1 MSEQHRLSRWTVYPA
16 IVIALLGMLAFP
28 PVGRVTA
35 QGTHTTTTHVVAWGE
50 TLYTIAHQYRVAPQA
65 IIDANGLAN
74 PDHLYAGQQLI
85 IPGADGSSQQAATT
99 PAGKHIVQPGENLY
113 RIGLKYGLT
122 VNALMSANGLV
133 NADQIYAGQLLIIP
147 GGEPAAPSSGSQPPA
162 STQAHKV
169 KPGETLFAI
178 ATRYGVTVWA
188 LTQANDIG
196 NPSTL
201 YAGQVL
207 TIPSGSTQPSRSD
220 DVPPSAGVTKTYS
233 VQRGDTLFRIA
244 ARANVPISALM
255 AANAIT
261 APDHIYVGQVLT
273 LPLGAGDIPATNAAA
288 PSTGAPT
295 ITDGKQIVI
304 DLSEQRV
311 YAFENGQAVRQFVVS
326 TGLSATPTVTGDYA
340 IYAKHDSQAMSGPGY
355 SLPNVPWVMYFYR
368 GYGLHGT
375 YWHNNF
381 GQPMSHGC
389 VNMRTAEAEWLY
401 NWAPLGTPVRVVW

>member
-1 MSEQHRLSRWTVYPA
+1 LS
-16 IVIALLGMLAFP
+16 GSP
-28 PVGRVTA
+28 PPT
-35 QGTHTTTTHVVAWGE
+35 
-50 TLYTIAHQYRVAPQA
+50 
-65 IIDANGLAN
+65 
-74 PDHLYAGQQLI
+74 
-85 IPGADGSSQQAATT
+85 SSQ
-99 PAGKHIVQPGENLY
+99 
-113 RIGLKYGLT
+113 
-122 VNALMSANGLV
+122 
-133 NADQIYAGQLLIIP
+133 
-147 GGEPAAPSSGSQPPA
+147 
-162 STQAHKV
+162 AHTV

-207 TIPSGSTQPSRSD
+207 TIPSGGTPPPRSD
-220 DVPPSAGVTKTYS
+220 DIPPSAGATKTYS

-244 ARANVPISALM
+244 AHANIPISALL

-261 APDHIYVGQVLT
+261 TPDHIYVGQVLT
-273 LPLGAGDIPATNAAA
+273 LPPGAGDIPATNAAA
-288 PSTGAPT
+288 SPTDAPT

-326 TGLSATPTVTGDYA
+326 TGLPATPTVTGEYA
-340 IYAKHDSQAMSGPGY
+340 IYVKYDSQAMSGPGY

-389 VNMRTAEAEWLY
+389 VNMRTAEAAWLY
-401 NWAPLGTPVRVVW
+401 NWAPLGTSVRVVW